1 MCFCFA
7 MFIPAVAAR
16 KGKERKGKERK
27 GKERKGVVKGGL
39 WLSYGKGTREVGGDS
54 LVCLCT

>member
-7 MFIPAVAAR
+7 MFIPAVAA
-16 KGKERKGKERK
+16 RK